1 MAVFVLVEGD
11 PFEGAL
17 EQSAERAVV
26 APGATS
32 EYSHVRRP
40 VRGIQL
46 KAPTYATLQVFTETL
61 TPVGL
66 YDGGGVNDDEGGN
79 WASQPAISNF
89 LIQDVQRTQEE
100 KFQVVETFGADYG
113 FFFGQKPIIYQFSG
127 ALMNTADFNWA
138 SEWWA
143 NYDEILRGTK
153 LVEKR
158 ARVYMTFDTVVL
170 EGYLIQSSS
179 QWSAS
184 EPYHTPF
191 GFAMW
196 VTRWSDTS
204 AVGSTDFPL
213 SSGTSVEEI
222 EGASITLEQSLRSK
236 IRDNLDEYMSE
247 PLLGGGKFGTT
258 SDPVAVDKEAQDD
271 IEATTATSEFLDD
284 IGVDMESYPPEF
296 VNAITAGDSAIS
308 VSGSSSFFQTRD
320 EIDAGQTPIAL
331 PDTTVIEA
339 PEAGTEGAVDLL
351 DLLES

>member
-26 APGATS
+26 SPGATS

-66 YDGGGVNDDEGGN
+66 YDAGGANDDEGGN
-79 WASQPAISNF
+79 WASQVAVSNF
-89 LIQDVQRTQEE
+89 LLQSAKRTQEE
-100 KFQVVETFGADYG
+100 KFQVVETFGSDYG
-113 FFFGQKPIIYQFSG
+113 FFYGQKPVVYNFSG
-127 ALMNTADFNWA
+127 VLMNTADFNWS

-143 NYDEILRGTK
+143 NYDEVLRGTK

-158 ARVYMTFDTVVL
+158 ARIYMTFDTVVL
-170 EGYLIQSSS
+170 EGYIIQSSS

-213 SSGTSVEEI
+213 SSGTSVEEV

-247 PLLGGGKFGTT
+247 PVLGGGKFGT
-258 SDPVAVDKEAQDD
+258 SNDPVAVSKEAQDD
-271 IEATTATSEFLDD
+271 LEATSATSTFLSK
-284 IGVDMESYPPEF
+284 IGVGMEAYPPEF
-296 VNAITAGDSAIS
+296 IAAITEGESALS
-308 VSGSSSFFQTRD
+308 MSSGSSFFTSSGNR
-320 EIDAGQTPIAL
+320 IRST
-331 PDTTVIEA
+331 
-339 PEAGTEGAVDLL
+339 
-351 DLLES
+351 S